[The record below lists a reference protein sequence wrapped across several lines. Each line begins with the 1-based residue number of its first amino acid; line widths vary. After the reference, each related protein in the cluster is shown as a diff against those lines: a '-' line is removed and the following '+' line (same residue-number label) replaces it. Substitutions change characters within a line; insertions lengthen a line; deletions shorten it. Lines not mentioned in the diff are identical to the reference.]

1 MAPVTDPDLKDSRQQ
16 RAGRPAGEL
25 AQMALSCCMALS
37 LLLNDLLLTAGSLF
51 AYMRE
56 QTCCI
61 PGRPSQTKSRH
72 IDAGSSEQ
80 TITAGELPEMA
91 PMRAQQIITISDHQ
105 EQNSRQRAVSITQT
119 KSRHIDAEELHGSL

>member
-25 AQMALSCCMALS
+25 AQMALSDCWLS

-56 QTCCI
+56 QTAACLADHH
-61 PGRPSQTKSRH
+61 RRREH
-72 IDAGSSEQ
+72 REQ
-80 TITAGELPEMA
+80 
-91 PMRAQQIITISDHQ
+91 
-105 EQNSRQRAVSITQT
+105 
-119 KSRHIDAEELHGSL
+119 